1 MDGVTRDAPDDHSM
15 ISIRRKRT
23 AIEGTQRGARA
34 AVPVARKRRLLS
46 GVGKRGTI
54 LGAVALIAALWTA
67 QSAGALTYFRIGT
80 GDASGTFFAIGSAIA
95 GAISN
100 PPGSRACEAGG
111 SCGVPDLIAVAQT
124 SQGSIDNIR
133 AIEAGQIESGLGQA
147 DLVYWASIG
156 ESVFRD
162 TGPMQNLRAIANLY
176 QESVHIVT
184 RKHGGVWKI
193 DDLAGRRIAVGPE
206 DSDSRVTARLIL
218 AAYGLKES
226 QYEPVFASLAD
237 AARMLEAGTVDAIFT
252 LGPHPIPTI
261 ADLANTTPI
270 HLIALDDPVTAT
282 LREQYGFLAVDV
294 IPDGTYADVDAT
306 VTLGIGALW
315 IVSADLD
322 PDLVYAVT
330 KSLWHPA
337 TRELLDEAGPIGR
350 QLHRETALTSLP
362 IPLHPGA
369 ARYYAETGD

>member
-1 MDGVTRDAPDDHSM
+1 MM
-15 ISIRRKRT
+15 
-23 AIEGTQRGARA
+23 QRGHCRPARER
-34 AVPVARKRRLLS
+34 ARRYRRS
-46 GVGKRGTI
+46 ATF
-54 LGAVALIAALWTA
+54 GAVALALALWSA
-67 QSAGALTYFRIGT
+67 GSAGALTYFRIGT

-124 SQGSIDNIR
+124 SQGSIENIR

-162 TGPMQNLRAIANLY
+162 SGPVQNLRAIANLY

-184 RKHGGVWKI
+184 RKHGGIWEI
-193 DDLAGRRIAVGPE
+193 GDLAGRRIAVGPE

-218 AAYGLKES
+218 AAYGLTES
-226 QYEPVFASLAD
+226 SYEPVYASLAD
-237 AARMLEAGTVDAIFT
+237 ATRMLEAGTIDAIFT
-252 LGPHPIPTI
+252 LGPHPIPAI
-261 ADLANTTPI
+261 ADLATVTPI
-270 HLIALDDPVTAT
+270 HLIALDDPVTEK
-282 LREQYGFLAVDV
+282 LREKYGFLAVDV
-294 IPDGTYADVDAT
+294 IPQDLYEGVDAT

-315 IVSADLD
+315 LVKADLD

-330 KSLWHPA
+330 QALWHPA
-337 TRELLDEAGPIGR
+337 TRMILDEAGPIGQ
-350 QLHRETALTSLP
+350 QLRRETALASLP
-362 IPLHPGA
+362 IPIHPGA
-369 ARYYAETGD
+369 ARYYAETAALPPRPLPR

>member
-1 MDGVTRDAPDDHSM
+1 M
-15 ISIRRKRT
+15 ISIRLRRT
-23 AIEGTQRGARA
+23 ATGKTQRGRRA
-34 AVPVARKRRLLS
+34 AVPTARNRGLLS
-46 GVGKRGTI
+46 GVPRRGMI
-54 LGAVALIAALWTA
+54 LGAVALVAAVWTA

-100 PPGSRACEAGG
+100 PPGTRACDVGG

-162 TGPMQNLRAIANLY
+162 NGPMQNLRAIANLY

-184 RKHGGVWKI
+184 RKHGGVWTI
-193 DDLAGRRIAVGPE
+193 DDLAGRRIAVGPK

-226 QYEPVFASLAD
+226 QYEPVFATLAD
-237 AARMLEAGTVDAIFT
+237 ATRMLEAGTIDAIFT
-252 LGPHPIPTI
+252 LGPHPIPAI

-270 HLIALDDPVTAT
+270 HLIPLDDPVTEK

-294 IPDGTYADVDAT
+294 IPEGLYNDVDAT

-315 IVSADLD
+315 IVKADLD
-322 PDLVYAVT
+322 PELVYEVT

-337 TRELLDEAGPIGR
+337 TRAILDEAGPIGK
-350 QLHRETALTSLP
+350 QLHRETALASLP

-369 ARYYAETGD
+369 ARYYAETADPR